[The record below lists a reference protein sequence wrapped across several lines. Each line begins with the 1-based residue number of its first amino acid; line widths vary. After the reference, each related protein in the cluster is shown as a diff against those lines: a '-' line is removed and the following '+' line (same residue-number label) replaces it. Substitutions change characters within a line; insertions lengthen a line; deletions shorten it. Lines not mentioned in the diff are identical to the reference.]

1 MFAYCNNNPIKYRD
15 SSGGFPLAV
24 PVAKAVV
31 AGIAGAT
38 VSFLSTT
45 LSDQIAGIETNYM
58 ETILWAISDGVFA
71 GLSAFCM
78 PISAS
83 DVRLLLVTY
92 ELLSALLKGEELW
105 EVAVSLGIGELF
117 DMIPTGNSVFM
128 DELMVPTS
136 GNVAADFAIDSFK
149 EITSIEDAT
158 APTTANTAA
167 TANSL
172 AEQIKASVKGQ
183 QNIGDAKKH
192 SGLIPLLK

>member
-24 PVAKAVV
+24 PVAKAVI
-31 AGIAGAT
+31 AGISSAT

-45 LSDQIAGIETNYM
+45 LSDQIAGEETNYM
-58 ETILWAISDGVFA
+58 EAILWAISDGVFA

-92 ELLSALLKGEELW
+92 EILSALLKGEDLW

-117 DMIPTGNSVFM
+117 DMIPTGNSLFM
-128 DELMVPTS
+128 EELVVPTT
-136 GNVAADFAIDSFK
+136 GNVTADFAIDSIK
-149 EITSIEDAT
+149 ETTSIEDET

-167 TANSL
+167 LANSP
-172 AEQIKASVKGQ
+172 AEQVKASVMMH
-183 QNIGDAKKH
+183 QNVGDAKKYT
-192 SGLIPLLK
+192 GLIPLLK